1 MSKVWNLGVAAL
13 VAAGTV
19 AAASAHEPAKT
30 VSASA
35 SLAPAALEAAAVVDA
50 FHAALDH
57 GNEADALALL
67 ADDVLIFESGG
78 AERSKAEYAGHHL
91 AADANFSQATAQA
104 ITQRTGRA
112 EGDLAWIATESK
124 TTGTYK
130 VRPIDLIGTE
140 TMLLRRQ
147 HGGWQ
152 IVHIHWSSANAK

>member
-1 MSKVWNLGVAAL
+1 MIKVWSWGIAAL

-19 AAASAHEPAKT
+19 TAVNAHESAKT
-30 VSASA
+30 ASASA
-35 SLAPAALEAAAVVDA
+35 SLAPTALEAAAVIDA

-91 AADANFSQATAQA
+91 AADATFSQATAQT

-124 TTGTYK
+124 TVGTYK
-130 VRPIDLIGTE
+130 DRPINLIGTE

-147 HGGWQ
+147 NDGWQ

>member
-1 MSKVWNLGVAAL
+1 MIKVWSWGIAAL

-19 AAASAHEPAKT
+19 TAVNAHEPAKT
-30 VSASA
+30 ASASA
-35 SLAPAALEAAAVVDA
+35 SLAPTALEAAAVIDA

-91 AADANFSQATAQA
+91 AADAIFSQATAQT
-104 ITQRTGRA
+104 ITLRTGRA
-112 EGDLAWIATESK
+112 EDDLAWIATESK

-130 VRPIDLIGTE
+130 DRPINLIGTE

-147 HGGWQ
+147 NDGWQ
-152 IVHIHWSSANAK
+152 